1 MTGEL
6 KRAVVADAALSQM
19 RAEMRGVRRIETGGV
34 LVGYI
39 AGDTVYMTAASGPGP
54 NAKRRM
60 FSVEIDGAH
69 AQRFCDAEF
78 RRSDGSVDY
87 VGDWHCHPAVS
98 TQPSRQDHAA
108 MALMSAFE
116 GAVTRTPVSLIYS
129 RLTSRFSVYVFGP
142 DGKLTKLAVILRS
155 NRCDGRAA

>member
-6 KRAVVADAALSQM
+6 KRAAVADSALAQM
-19 RAEMRGVRRIETGGV
+19 RAEMRGIRRIETGGV
-34 LVGYI
+34 LVGYVI
-39 AGDTVYMTAASGPGP
+39 GDTIHITAASGPGP

-60 FSVEIDGAH
+60 FSVGIDGAY

-116 GAVTRTPVSLIYS
+116 GAVTRTPISLIYS

-142 DGKLTKLAVILRS
+142 DGKLTKLALMPRS
-155 NRCDGRAA
+155 NNHGN